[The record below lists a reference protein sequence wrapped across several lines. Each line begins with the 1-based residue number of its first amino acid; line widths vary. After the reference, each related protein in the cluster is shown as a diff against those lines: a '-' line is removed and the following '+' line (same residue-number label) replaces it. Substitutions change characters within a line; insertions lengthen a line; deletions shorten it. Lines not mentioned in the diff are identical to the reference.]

1 METMNTHDCQTYR
14 TEQFATAEEP
24 FHFIDSGLPNVYLI
38 GIKYFVCDCGSIVAE
53 IPALKPLM
61 RLIARDL
68 VESHE
73 SLTGDE
79 VRFLRK
85 RLGKKASDFAKE
97 VGIEPETL
105 SRMENGKQGISEQLD
120 KLIRLFY
127 AVSANDSELLEQVK
141 KMISSWLASWTAR
154 NVDTKIVKRIEDNEW
169 SNAIAA

>member
-1 METMNTHDCQTYR
+1 METMNTHDCQKCR
-14 TEQFATAEEP
+14 VEKFATVDEP
-24 FHFIDSGLPNVYLI
+24 FHFLDSGLPNVYLI
-38 GIKYFVCDCGSIVAE
+38 GIKYFVCDCGSAAAE
-53 IPALKPLM
+53 IPAVKPLM

-73 SLTGDE
+73 SLTGEE

-105 SRMENGKQGISEQLD
+105 SRMENGKQGISEPLD

-127 AVSANDSELLEQVK
+127 AVSANDAELLEQVRK
-141 KMISSWLASWTAR
+141 IFDSWLSSWTAR
-154 NVDTKIVKRIEDNEW
+154 NSDTKIVKRIDDNEW